1 MTKRTH
7 IYLISALTVLMLANA
22 CSNQSNNGA
31 SVTVATP
38 TPETVQANTGEV
50 AAAPIASPV
59 TAEAPDTETPDT
71 DTSVTKPENENSKDN
86 LAEADSGQEIVIE
99 IDQSEQPIE
108 SNSFTFA
115 VKQLPKGFSL
125 GEMHWVSKE
134 NMIINS
140 IQDAMEHGANGGDGF
155 YISGNGQFSGFIY
168 PDVMKGEKGKVVFW
182 FTDEQGKELKWT
194 KEITLK

>member
-7 IYLISALTVLMLANA
+7 IYLMLALTVLLLTNA
-22 CSNQSNNGA
+22 CSNQLNNGA
-31 SVTVATP
+31 SDTVATP
-38 TPETVQANTGEV
+38 TPETVQANNGEV
-50 AAAPIASPV
+50 AAAPIVSPV
-59 TAEAPDTETPDT
+59 TTEKPDT
-71 DTSVTKPENENSKDN
+71 DTSVTKPQNETSKDDP
-86 LAEADSGQEIVIE
+86 AEADSGQEIIIE
-99 IDQSEQPIE
+99 IDQSEQPTE

-140 IQDAMEHGANGGDGF
+140 VQDAIEHGANGGDGF
-155 YISGNGQFSGFIY
+155 YISVNGQFCGFIY

-182 FTDEQGKELKWT
+182 FTDEQGKDLKWT